1 MDALLPVTAICRYT
15 ELNSRCTCTSPV
27 GWPLAIS
34 ELSGD
39 DRIFSRRHHR
49 TKYSLGNLPEI
60 YMSLTG
66 SGSRYNRHYV
76 EFRRFSL
83 KNRSLIQSCVSRS
96 SCSRWCCDHL
106 NNSTILLEKSVFSLL
121 QYMYLMLT
129 SRRKLWLLMQLW
141 VLLFSLECLLST
153 HISF

>member
-1 MDALLPVTAICRYT
+1 MHSNPSFPRREIDCCLLIYFYFAFITISLFRIAADMDALLPVTAICRYT

-83 KNRSLIQSCVSRS
+83 KNRSLIQSCVSQS
-96 SCSRWCCDHL
+96 SCSR
-106 NNSTILLEKSVFSLL
+106 
-121 QYMYLMLT
+121 
-129 SRRKLWLLMQLW
+129 
-141 VLLFSLECLLST
+141 
-153 HISF
+153 